1 MAKTFTCSLV
11 TPERAV
17 LEAEVSYAN
26 LPAHDGQ
33 MGVMRDRAA
42 MLVELG
48 KGTLTLDLAD
58 GGHKSFALE
67 GGFAQ
72 MQNNRLTL
80 LCEKATEIAA

>member
-11 TPERAV
+11 TPERSV

-33 MGVMRDRAA
+33 LGVMRDRAA
-42 MLVELG
+42 LLTELG

-58 GGHKSFALE
+58 GSKKLFALE

-72 MQNNRLTL
+72 MQSNRLTL
-80 LCEKATEIAA
+80 LCEKASEVAA